1 MRLPFTALLASTIL
15 AISAQARFVI
25 YADEWHPTRPNNP
38 QDRAGIDHVILAFA
52 PANATATFQPQV
64 PIHTIRAEFPNAK
77 VMIAVGGWGD
87 TAGFSE
93 ATKSDAS
100 MLAFAADVATMLAR
114 TGADGVEDIDWEYP
128 GGNGADYRQ
137 VTNRDQTYQ
146 ITAFPKLLAA
156 IRAAIG
162 KKLLS
167 IAVPGKEGQS
177 SYTCLRSG
185 HPSISSTSAIDAENS
200 IKDYL
205 AMGAPPSKL
214 NLGFA
219 YYAKYF
225 TTQGDCSGSP
235 LNCPI
240 VLAEDAQG
248 KDTLTSGAWTFERS
262 RMRPVDASSLTV
274 SRDGTCG
281 PEKGTK
287 CEIGCCSQH
296 GHCGTSPEHCNGA
309 CQHAFGT
316 GCTDVDVTA
325 SWQLAA
331 KYGVTDE
338 VAGGQYYFDAQNR
351 LFWTW
356 DTPELITRKFDNIVR
371 KYKLGGVMAWSL
383 GEDSADWSHI
393 RQMAKEVA
401 KGGLGSATASDSN
414 EPVDDYMHDEIAD
427 YCCPNG
433 YDPAN
438 LLIYQP
444 GYMFPLSYHPFLV
457 DCGDGKGLVYCACD
471 TPECSS
477 WALHPDHY
485 DGNDPVQSMS
495 NEDGLVEIGTMHQDF
510 SLTRYPQYYTPTEP
524 NPTALKTP
532 EPHYRVF
539 LECMGDDGWLIS
551 CPDWVTSKVLH
562 GTATEPEPT
571 AFETPSA
578 TDGVFMECLG
588 EHGGLTR
595 CPQYYT
601 DAVLSKQS
609 ELYTPALH
617 TPSPTDA
624 IILECMGENGG
635 LTWCPQSYTDEALSS
650 MSKSKAAALQTPSPT
665 PLPTEGT
672 FLECM
677 GEYGL
682 TSCGISAT
690 QEFLSKMRDYN
701 ALHTPTPTPSPT
713 SNVHFECTGV
723 HGGLTRCPHSVM
735 DNFVSNKF
743 SLDAA
748 GLETPRPVHQD
759 PTAVTTAVAT
769 ETGFT
774 THIGIPQAQES
785 GLPGG
790 SYGMRRRDR
799 VHKA

>member
-1 MRLPFTALLASTIL
+1 MSYDLMNR
-15 AISAQARFVI
+15 R
-25 YADEWHPTRPNNP
+25 
-38 QDRAGIDHVILAFA
+38 
-52 PANATATFQPQV
+52 
-64 PIHTIRAEFPNAK
+64 
-77 VMIAVGGWGD
+77 D
-87 TAGFSE
+87 TV
-93 ATKSDAS
+93 TKHHS
-100 MLAFAADVATMLAR
+100 
-114 TGADGVEDIDWEYP
+114 
-128 GGNGADYRQ
+128 
-137 VTNRDQTYQ
+137 
-146 ITAFPKLLAA
+146 
-156 IRAAIG
+156 
-162 KKLLS
+162 
-167 IAVPGKEGQS
+167 
-177 SYTCLRSG
+177 
-185 HPSISSTSAIDAENS
+185 SAIDAENS

-274 SRDGTCG
+274 SQDGTCG

-309 CQHAFGT
+309 CQHAFGS
-316 GCTDVDVTA
+316 GCTDADVAA

-331 KYGVTDE
+331 KDGITDE
-338 VAGGQYYFDAQNR
+338 VAGGQYYFDATNR

-401 KGGLGSATASDSN
+401 KVGLGSATASDSN
-414 EPVDDYMHDEIAD
+414 EPVDGYMYDEIAH

-438 LLIYQP
+438 FLIHQP

-457 DCGDGKGLVYCACD
+457 NCGDGKGLVYCACD
-471 TPECSS
+471 TPECHWGS
-477 WALHPDHY
+477 LHADHY
-485 DGNDPVQSMS
+485 DGNDSVQSML
-495 NEDGLVEIGTMHQDF
+495 NEDGLVEIGTMRQDF

-551 CPDWVTSKVLH
+551 CPDWITSKVLH
-562 GTATEPEPT
+562 GTATDTNP
-571 AFETPSA
+571 AALETPSP
-578 TDGVFMECLG
+578 TDGVFIECLG

-601 DAVLSKQS
+601 DAVLSKHS
-609 ELYTPALH
+609 ELHIP
-617 TPSPTDA
+617 
-624 IILECMGENGG
+624 
-635 LTWCPQSYTDEALSS
+635 
-650 MSKSKAAALQTPSPT
+650 ALQTPWPT
-665 PLPTEGT
+665 PLPTNGT

-677 GEYGL
+677 REYGL
-682 TSCGISAT
+682 TSCGVSRT
-690 QEFLSKMRDYN
+690 QEFLSNLRDYN

-713 SNVHFECTGV
+713 DGDFTKCVDYY
-723 HGGLTRCPHSVM
+723 GGIMRCPHYVT
-735 DNFVSNKF
+735 DNFPSSHF

-748 GLETPRPVHQD
+748 GLETPWPMHQN
-759 PTAVTTAVAT
+759 PTAVMTAAAI

-785 GLPGG
+785 ELPGG
-790 SYGMRRRDR
+790 SYGMRRGERAQ
-799 VHKA
+799 KA

>member
-1 MRLPFTALLASTIL
+1 MNR
-15 AISAQARFVI
+15 R
-25 YADEWHPTRPNNP
+25 
-38 QDRAGIDHVILAFA
+38 
-52 PANATATFQPQV
+52 
-64 PIHTIRAEFPNAK
+64 
-77 VMIAVGGWGD
+77 D
-87 TAGFSE
+87 TV
-93 ATKSDAS
+93 TKHHS
-100 MLAFAADVATMLAR
+100 
-114 TGADGVEDIDWEYP
+114 
-128 GGNGADYRQ
+128 
-137 VTNRDQTYQ
+137 
-146 ITAFPKLLAA
+146 
-156 IRAAIG
+156 
-162 KKLLS
+162 
-167 IAVPGKEGQS
+167 
-177 SYTCLRSG
+177 
-185 HPSISSTSAIDAENS
+185 SAIDAENS

-274 SRDGTCG
+274 SQDGTCG

-309 CQHAFGT
+309 CQHAFGS
-316 GCTDVDVTA
+316 GCTDADVAA

-331 KYGVTDE
+331 KHGVTDE
-338 VAGGQYYFDAQNR
+338 VAGGQYYFDATNR

-356 DTPELITRKFDNIVR
+356 DTPELIARKFDNIVR

-383 GEDSADWSHI
+383 GADSADWSHI

-401 KGGLGSATASDSN
+401 KVGLGSATASDSN
-414 EPVDDYMHDEIAD
+414 EPVDGYMYDEIAD

-477 WALHPDHY
+477 WALYPDHF
-485 DGNDPVQSMS
+485 DGNDSVQSML
-495 NEDGLVEIGTMHQDF
+495 NEDSLVEM
-510 SLTRYPQYYTPTEP
+510 QYTEALQAMPTEHDQA
-524 NPTALKTP
+524 AL
-532 EPHYRVF
+532 
-539 LECMGDDGWLIS
+539 
-551 CPDWVTSKVLH
+551 
-562 GTATEPEPT
+562 
-571 AFETPSA
+571 ETPRPHV
-578 TDGVFMECLG
+578 GVMTECLG
-588 EHGGLTR
+588 EGGATTW
-595 CPQYYT
+595 CPLHYT
-601 DAVLSKQS
+601 NDLPSMPTETS
-609 ELYTPALH
+609 PAAIE
-617 TPSPTDA
+617 TSWPTDA

-665 PLPTEGT
+665 PLPTDGVFMECLGEHGGLTRCPQYYTDAVLSKHSELHIPALQTPWPTPLPTEGT

-682 TSCGISAT
+682 TSCGVAAT
-690 QEFLSKMRDYN
+690 QRLLSQMRDYK
-701 ALHTPTPTPSPT
+701 ALHTPSPTPSPT

-748 GLETPRPVHQD
+748 GLETSWPMHQN
-759 PTAVTTAVAT
+759 PTAVMTAAAI

-790 SYGMRRRDR
+790 SYGMRRRE
-799 VHKA
+799 KAQKA

>member
-1 MRLPFTALLASTIL
+1 MIL
-15 AISAQARFVI
+15 AISATARFVI
-25 YADEWHPTRPNNP
+25 YADEWHPTRPDNP
-38 QDRAGIDHVILAFA
+38 RDRAGIDHVILAFA
-52 PANATATFQPQV
+52 PANATATFQPKV
-64 PIHTIRAEFPNAK
+64 PIHTIRTEFPNAK

-87 TAGFSE
+87 TVGFCQ

-128 GGNGADYRQ
+128 GGNGADYKQ
-137 VTNRDQTYQ
+137 VANWDQTYQ
-146 ITAFPKLLAA
+146 IAAFPKLLAA

-177 SYTCLRSG
+177 SYTFDMLGYTRTTG
-185 HPSISSTSAIDAENS
+185 PQIWPSVDFINVMSYDLMNRRDTVTKHHSSAIDAENS

-225 TTQGDCSGSP
+225 TTQGDCSASP

-240 VLAEDAQG
+240 AVAEDAQG
-248 KDTLTSGAWTFERS
+248 KDTLTSGAWTFERLH
-262 RMRPVDASSLTV
+262 MHPVDASSLTI

-287 CEIGCCSQH
+287 CETGCCSQH

-316 GCTDVDVTA
+316 GCTDADVAA

-331 KYGVTDE
+331 KHGVTDE
-338 VAGGQYYFDAQNR
+338 VAGGQYYFDATNR

-371 KYKLGGVMAWSL
+371 KYKLGGIMAWSL
-383 GEDSADWSHI
+383 GEDSADWGHI
-393 RQMAKEVA
+393 RQMAKEVV
-401 KGGLGSATASDSN
+401 KGGLGLTTASDSN
-414 EPVDDYMHDEIAD
+414 MPVDAGGGYLYDEIAH

-457 DCGDGKGLVYCACD
+457 HCGDGKGLIYCACD

-477 WALHPDHY
+477 WALYPGHY
-485 DGNDPVQSMS
+485 DGHESVQPML
-495 NEDGLVEIGTMHQDF
+495 NEDGLVEM
-510 SLTRYPQYYTPTEP
+510 QYTEALQAMPTEHDQA
-524 NPTALKTP
+524 AL
-532 EPHYRVF
+532 
-539 LECMGDDGWLIS
+539 
-551 CPDWVTSKVLH
+551 
-562 GTATEPEPT
+562 
-571 AFETPSA
+571 ETPRPHV
-578 TDGVFMECLG
+578 GVMTECLG
-588 EHGGLTR
+588 EGGATTW
-595 CPQYYT
+595 CPLHYT
-601 DAVLSKQS
+601 NDLPSMPTETS
-609 ELYTPALH
+609 PAAIE
-617 TPSPTDA
+617 TSWPTDA
-624 IILECMGENGG
+624 IIIECMGENGG

-665 PLPTEGT
+665 PLPTDSV
-672 FLECM
+672 FLECL
-677 GEYGL
+677 GENGGL
-682 TSCGISAT
+682 TSCGVSAT
-690 QEFLSKMRDYN
+690 QDFLSKMRDYY
-701 ALHTPTPTPSPT
+701 ALHTPTPTPSPTPSRT

-748 GLETPRPVHQD
+748 GLETPRPVHQN
-759 PTAVTTAVAT
+759 PTAVMTAAAI

-774 THIGIPQAQES
+774 THIGIPQAPES
-785 GLPGG
+785 ELPGG
-790 SYGMRRRDR
+790 SYGMRRRER
-799 VHKA
+799 AHKA